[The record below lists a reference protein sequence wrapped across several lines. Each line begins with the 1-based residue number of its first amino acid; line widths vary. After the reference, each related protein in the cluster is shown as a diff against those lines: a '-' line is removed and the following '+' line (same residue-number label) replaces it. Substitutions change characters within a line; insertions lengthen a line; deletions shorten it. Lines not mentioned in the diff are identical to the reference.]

1 MTKKLVTRTKFAE
14 MAGVSPAAITK
25 AAAGALIA
33 ACDGKRI
40 DAAHADA
47 VLYLKNKTATQTP
60 PPATG
65 IDPLY
70 EEAVKVCQA
79 AGKCTHALLKSE
91 LSIGSDRVK
100 ALVDLIKAS
109 KVPLNV
115 DTRADKVLA
124 GVGKA
129 SDRLR
134 ETAAVIEENKRTP
147 HVRGT
152 AARRQRLKLTEEEA
166 VEDIPEN
173 IAQFADMTIRE
184 VILKFGTDTRFVDY
198 LKAIKSIEDI
208 QEKRLK
214 NEQTQGNLVSR
225 DLIRVGIIEP
235 LNTAHVKMM
244 TDGAKAISVRAPAM
258 AAAGAE
264 TVDIE
269 KYISGV
275 ISSFIKPVAAK
286 VERALK
292 NA

>member
-33 ACDGKRI
+33 ACEGKRI

-115 DTRADKVLA
+115 DTRADKVL
-124 GVGKA
+124 GG
-129 SDRLR
+129 SESRRLGRSKDGEVR
-134 ETAAVIEENKRTP
+134 ETVST

>member
-25 AAAGALIA
+25 AAAGALKA

-47 VLYLKNKTATQTP
+47 VEYLKNKTATQTP

-91 LSIGSDRVK
+91 LNIGSDRVK
-100 ALVDLIKAS
+100 ALADLIKAT

-124 GVGKA
+124 GVGKRREVQI
-129 SDRLR
+129 SDNLA
-134 ETAAVIEENKRTP
+134 ELIGVDKSKIP

-152 AARRQRLKLTEEEA
+152 AARRQRLKLTEEEV

-173 IAQFADMTIRE
+173 IAQFAD
-184 VILKFGTDTRFVDY
+184 
-198 LKAIKSIEDI
+198 
-208 QEKRLK
+208 
-214 NEQTQGNLVSR
+214 
-225 DLIRVGIIEP
+225 LI
-235 LNTAHVKMM
+235 AFK
-244 TDGAKAISVRAPAM
+244 
-258 AAAGAE
+258 
-264 TVDIE
+264 
-269 KYISGV
+269 
-275 ISSFIKPVAAK
+275 
-286 VERALK
+286 
-292 NA
+292 